1 MKSMVTLI
9 ALMIAAVAHINLA
22 HATQVNEWRF
32 AVSLD
37 DKPIGYHRFALNE
50 REQSR
55 ELISE
60 ARFDVKFLFINAY
73 RYAHEAREVWQGDC
87 LLQLDARTDDNG
99 ERIAVRGARDA
110 DGFIVSAP
118 RQSDEMS
125 DCVQTF
131 AYWNPTILS
140 ATQLLNPQTGEY
152 VPVAISRLGRETLTV
167 RGQPIEADRYRIVG
181 DSKTG
186 VRMQIDLW
194 YSPNRE
200 WLGLESLAEGGRR
213 LRYRIQ

>member
-1 MKSMVTLI
+1 MKSALQLCVLTAMVL
-9 ALMIAAVAHINLA
+9 AHVNLA
-22 HATQVNEWRF
+22 SASQVNEWRF

-60 ARFDVKFLFINAY
+60 ARFDVKVLFINAY
-73 RYAHEAREVWQGDC
+73 SYAHQARELWQGDC
-87 LLQLDARTDDNG
+87 LLELEARTDDNG
-99 ERIAVRGARDA
+99 ERIAVRGARDD
-110 DGFIVSAP
+110 DGFIVTTPQRSNEL
-118 RQSDEMS
+118 R

-131 AYWNPTILS
+131 AYWNPSILT
-140 ATQLLNPQTGEY
+140 ATRLLNPQTGEY
-152 VPVAISRLGRETLTV
+152 VPVTVSRLGRETLIA

-181 DSKTG
+181 DSSSG
-186 VRMQIDLW
+186 ARMQIDLW

>member
-1 MKSMVTLI
+1 MKSTLRRL
-9 ALMIAAVAHINLA
+9 ALTAVAVAHASIANA
-22 HATQVNEWRF
+22 NPVNEWRF

-50 REQSR
+50 RKQSR

-60 ARFDVKFLFINAY
+60 ARFNVKFLFIDAY

-87 LLQLDARTDDNG
+87 LLQLEARTDDNG
-99 ERIAVRGARDA
+99 ERIAVRGARDG
-110 DGFIVSAP
+110 DGFIVTASQ
-118 RQSDEMS
+118 RSSELS
-125 DCVQTF
+125 NCVQTF
-131 AYWNPTILS
+131 AYWNPNILS
-140 ATQLLNPQTGEY
+140 ATHLLNPQTGEY
-152 VPVAISRLGRETLTV
+152 VSVTVSPLGRETLLV
-167 RGQPIEADRYRIVG
+167 RGRPIEADRYRLVG

-186 VRMQIDLW
+186 IRMQIDLW
-194 YSPNRE
+194 YSPDRE